1 MARVTFDT
9 NVFVDYDPSFFP
21 PSFLMSAVV
30 LQELAAGALD
40 SARLRELETARRR
53 YKKEGR
59 LLVPDSDDWLQTG
72 KILSNMYR
80 GTATNNRGRRVKID
94 KETQRRILRD
104 VLIARSALRVGA
116 KVVTGNTSDFELIQ
130 AYCAVKVENAADY
143 FA

>member
-1 MARVTFDT
+1 LT
-9 NVFVDYDPSFFP
+9 
-21 PSFLMSAVV
+21 
-30 LQELAAGALD
+30 AGALD
-40 SARLRELETARRR
+40 GARLRELETARKVYERE
-53 YKKEGR
+53 KR
-59 LLVPDSDDWLQTG
+59 LLVPDGDDWLQTG

-116 KVVTGNTSDFELIQ
+116 TVVTGNIGDFEMIKV
-130 AYCAVKVENAADY
+130 YCAVSVESAAHY

>member
-1 MARVTFDT
+1 MRRVTFDT
-9 NVFVDYDPSFFP
+9 NVFVDYDPAFFP
-21 PSFLMSAVV
+21 PSYLMSAVV

-40 SARLRELETARRR
+40 TAKLRELETAHRL

-59 LLVPDSDDWLQTG
+59 LLVPNSEDWLQTG

-80 GTATNNRGRRVKID
+80 GTAINNRGRRVKID

-116 KVVTGNTSDFELIQ
+116 TVVTGNIGDFEVIQ
-130 AYCAVKVENAADY
+130 AYCAVRVEEAADY

>member
-1 MARVTFDT
+1 
-9 NVFVDYDPSFFP
+9 
-21 PSFLMSAVV
+21 MSAVV

-40 SARLRELETARRR
+40 TARLRELETARRR

-59 LLVPDSDDWLQTG
+59 LLVPDSEDWIETG

-116 KVVTGNTSDFELIQ
+116 TVVTGNISDFEIIQ
-130 AYCAVKVENAADY
+130 AYCAVRVESAADY